1 MVSEYHMSHTSRPGS
16 SNVFKRR
23 MLEKIHMADDIELAK
38 MGKDVTV
45 NAQDIKLAVRQSDVN
60 NEDRASIITQD
71 RLKKFNELFG
81 YE

>member
-45 NAQDIKLAVRQSDVN
+45 NAQDIKLAVRQ
-60 NEDRASIITQD
+60 
-71 RLKKFNELFG
+71 
-81 YE
+81 

>member
-1 MVSEYHMSHTSRPGS
+1 
-16 SNVFKRR
+16 

-38 MGKDVTV
+38 MGKDITV